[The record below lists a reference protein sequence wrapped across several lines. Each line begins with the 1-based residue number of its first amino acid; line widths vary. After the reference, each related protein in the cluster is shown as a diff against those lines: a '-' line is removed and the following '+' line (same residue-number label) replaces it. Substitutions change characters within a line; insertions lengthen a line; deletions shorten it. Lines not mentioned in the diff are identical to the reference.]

1 MNAMNRITKNTV
13 VPGVRGAAFQ
23 ARPVRLPAI
32 AQPGRQ
38 RGFNLVELLVALLVL
53 SLGLAGIAALLIT
66 GMTTSNA
73 ANLNSLA
80 VTHVQSGVE
89 MMRNNLEAYTVGWFD
104 GTNTS
109 GAAPSAISCSGANG
123 CTPAEQATNDYVLWR
138 QSIQNSMP
146 DGQAFIC
153 MDSTPEDGQ
162 PAALACDGNG
172 TNVVKIFWRDARD
185 QDSLATGEDFQRF
198 VTAVLP

>member
-1 MNAMNRITKNTV
+1 MNSIPNLKQM
-13 VPGVRGAAFQ
+13 Q
-23 ARPVRLPAI
+23 RPLAK
-32 AQPGRQ
+32 RQ

-89 MMRNNLEAYTVGWFD
+89 MMRGNLEAYVNGWYA
-104 GTNTS
+104 GANTS
-109 GAAPSAISCSGANG
+109 GAATTAIACSGANG
-123 CTPAEQATNDYVLWR
+123 CTPAEQANNDFALWR
-138 QSIQNSMP
+138 ERLQNSMP
-146 DGQAFIC
+146 DGQGFIC

-172 TNVVKIFWRDARD
+172 SNVIKIFWRDARD
-185 QDSLATGEDFQRF
+185 QDSLGTGEDFQRL